1 MRSGTRIPSWRRSA
15 TSSWPRALPAG
26 PVVTRKAAEAVSKYI
41 VTDMYA
47 RAVQGMPAEAA
58 VKWAHGELVKIY
70 G

>member
-1 MRSGTRIPSWRRSA
+1 MAPFRDVILSA
-15 TSSWPRALPAG
+15 RAPGWPAAS
-26 PVVTRKAAEAVSKYI
+26 TRKAAEAVSKYV